1 MPSTPEYRPDADT
14 LARYHDGTLPEAEA
28 TALERAA
35 EQDAFLAAALE
46 GSASLSAG
54 ATEALQARITGQYTR
69 FARRLWWA
77 GGIAAAAIV
86 TLLVWPREEPLLAEA
101 PPVTTS
107 APATTQS
114 AEPLGPEALAPQVVQ
129 RSRTDSSVSVTVKVP
144 SLPEATPAAA
154 EPNPETFRLVEIMLE
169 DEMRELEPEL
179 FAAVEPEDT
188 APAAPAAP
196 EHSVYEIAR
205 YRVVD
210 YSGQRTQKLE
220 RDMPDPRSLSPQF
233 SQRVDLDDPL
243 NQVNRPAKVSYEE
256 ALELAVGHYAA
267 ERHRIALWH
276 FEDILKVYPDDVN
289 AQFYAGMSAWHD
301 NRFKDARD
309 LLLQAASNDFNTFAE
324 AAAFYAAQALYA
336 FGDPAEAR
344 AELKAIADAG
354 GFYAER
360 AKLELGID

>member
-1 MPSTPEYRPDADT
+1 M
-14 LARYHDGTLPEAEA
+14 
-28 TALERAA
+28 
-35 EQDAFLAAALE
+35 
-46 GSASLSAG
+46 
-54 ATEALQARITGQYTR
+54 
-69 FARRLWWA
+69 
-77 GGIAAAAIV
+77 
-86 TLLVWPREEPLLAEA
+86 WPQEEPLVTEA
-101 PPVTTS
+101 SPVITT

-114 AEPLGPEALAPQVVQ
+114 PEPLGPEAVAPQVVQ

-169 DEMRELEPEL
+169 DEMRELEPVL
-179 FAAVEPEDT
+179 FAGAEPENT
-188 APAAPAAP
+188 APAAP

-233 SQRVDLDDPL
+233 SQREDLDDPL
-243 NQVNRPAKVSYEE
+243 NQVNRPATVSYEE

-267 ERHRIALWH
+267 ARHRIALWH

-289 AQFYAGMSAWHD
+289 AQFYGGMSAWHD

-309 LLLQAASNDFNTFAE
+309 LLRQAASNDFNTFAE
-324 AAAFYAAQALYA
+324 AAAFMPPKRSSRLATPHKHAPNSKPLPMPAGFTPSGRSWSWGSTDGCLQGCTCT
-336 FGDPAEAR
+336 FGPVVQWIE
-344 AELKAIADAG
+344 
-354 GFYAER
+354 
-360 AKLELGID
+360 

>member
-14 LARYHDGTLPEAEA
+14 LARYHAGTLPEAEA
-28 TALERAA
+28 AALERAA

-54 ATEALQARITGQYTR
+54 ATEALQARITAQNTR
-69 FARRLWWA
+69 FARQWWWA
-77 GGIAAAAIV
+77 GGVAAAAIV
-86 TLLVWPREEPLLAEA
+86 TLLMWPQEEPLVTEA
-101 PPVTTS
+101 SPVITT

-114 AEPLGPEALAPQVVQ
+114 PEPLGPEAVAPQVVQ

-179 FAAVEPEDT
+179 FAAAEPENT
-188 APAAPAAP
+188 APAAP

-233 SQRVDLDDPL
+233 SQREDLDDPL
-243 NQVNRPAKVSYEE
+243 NQVNRPATVSYEE

-267 ERHRIALWH
+267 ARHRIALWH

-289 AQFYAGMSAWHD
+289 AQFYGGMSAWHD

-309 LLLQAASNDFNTFAE
+309 LLRQAASNDFNTFAE
-324 AAAFYAAQALYA
+324 AAAFYAAQALFA
-336 FGDPAEAR
+336 FGDPAQAR
-344 AELKAIADAG
+344 TELKAIADAG